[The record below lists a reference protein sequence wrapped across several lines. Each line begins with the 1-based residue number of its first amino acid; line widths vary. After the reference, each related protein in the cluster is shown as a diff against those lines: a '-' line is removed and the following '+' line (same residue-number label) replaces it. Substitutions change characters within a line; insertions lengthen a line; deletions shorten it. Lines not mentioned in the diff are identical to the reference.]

1 MWKPVNY
8 MRKRNIVGWEEA
20 LKNQPDS
27 YKKWFAEERKYIIKS
42 IKKNSKVLEVGCGD
56 GRSIKDVLEVTKDVT
71 GIDNDE
77 TAIEHSKENLKN
89 YSSVKLILGDGKN
102 LPFQDEIFDY
112 VTCIGTFANLGDDK
126 YQILSEMKRIL
137 KKNGKIIISVYSDKA
152 IEERLKLYRKLKF
165 KMKEIRNNGT
175 IIFDD
180 PTKEGI
186 SEQFSKE
193 QLKGIAKKSDLKVE
207 DITEVNIAYL
217 CIFSK

>member
-1 MWKPVNY
+1 
-8 MRKRNIVGWEEA
+8 MRKRSTIAWEEA
-20 LKNQPDS
+20 IKKPLAS
-27 YKKWFAEERKYIIKS
+27 YKKWFEEERRYIIKN
-42 IKKNSKVLEVGCGD
+42 IKRNSKVLEIGCGD
-56 GRSIKDVLEVTKDVT
+56 GRSIKDVLEVTKDIT

-89 YSSVKLILGDGKN
+89 YLSVKLILADGKN
-102 LPFQDEIFDY
+102 LPFQNEAFDY

-126 YQILSEMKRIL
+126 YKILSEMKRVL

-152 IEERLKLYRKLKF
+152 LDERLKLYKKLKA
-165 KMKEIRNNGT
+165 KIREVKENGAIT
-175 IIFDD
+175 FYDNR
-180 PTKEGI
+180 TEGI

-193 QLKGIAKKSDLKVE
+193 QLKEIAKKSDLKVE